1 MLHET
6 TGYKSVYVIDYMPYQ
21 IGTIVTKSDKILV
34 YEEYLITLL
43 QKLHDLGFFYKAL
56 SYTYWFQYKEWSLV
70 LVWYKSLGI
79 L

>member
-1 MLHET
+1 MKPHEILFHCNFMLHET

-56 SYTYWFQYKEWSLV
+56 SYTY
-70 LVWYKSLGI
+70 
-79 L
+79 